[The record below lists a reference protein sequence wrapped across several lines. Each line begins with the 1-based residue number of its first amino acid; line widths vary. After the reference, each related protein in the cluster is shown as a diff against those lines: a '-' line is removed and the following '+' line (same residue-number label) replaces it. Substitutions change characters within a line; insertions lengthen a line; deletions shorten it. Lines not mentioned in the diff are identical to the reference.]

1 MFSLETH
8 CVVVSVLE
16 EEDEKIKKKLDFANK
31 NLANEETRRVKAPV
45 ADKSTDTNIAIVRA
59 GCRSV
64 PVPIF
69 SAIEPP

>member
-45 ADKSTDTNIAIVRA
+45 ADKSTDTNTST
-59 GCRSV
+59 GN
-64 PVPIF
+64 
-69 SAIEPP
+69 